1 MPLDA
6 LGQIA
11 VMTKACTQKAAGICG
26 DDIAVNTKQLMGLD
40 HGREVPA
47 TFKVMRGSLRNKA
60 ILIPIALTVSALAP
74 WAVLPMLA
82 IGGLHLAS
90 EGARNLLGK
99 GHGHGHGH
107 GDGHDDHD
115 HDKPSEKDKVRG
127 ALTVDFILSAEIT
140 VLTLSMVAAA
150 PLMLQLA
157 VLAGTGLAMTVGMY
171 GLIGGLIN
179 MDGAGK
185 WLEQRK
191 GDNIT
196 AKAARGLG
204 KVMAKSVPHVMKGI
218 SMAGTVALFIIGGE
232 LLLHGV
238 PGAEH
243 MVTGAMSTLAANPV
257 VQGALTFLAETAVG
271 LAAGF
276 MAMPVMNKLEPKLEQ
291 AADFVKKQFAKLRK
305 PRAKDAPKPAAP
317 APAPQAAPQLTPEKL
332 KNLSAAPALN
342 AAAQKPANDDK
353 AAPPAAPPAP
363 PVTNVTKPPA
373 A

>member
-1 MPLDA
+1 MPLDV
-6 LGQIA
+6 LTQIA
-11 VMTKACTQKAAGICG
+11 AMTKVCTQKAAGICG

-74 WAVLPMLA
+74 WAVLPLLA

-90 EGARNLLGK
+90 EGARNLIGK

-107 GDGHDDHD
+107 EGHD
-115 HDKPSEKDKVRG
+115 HDDEKPTEKSKIRG

-140 VLTLSMVAAA
+140 VLTLSMVAAV
-150 PLMLQLA
+150 PLMMQLA

-191 GDNIT
+191 GDSVA

-204 KVMAKSVPHVMKGI
+204 KAMGKSVPHIMKAI
-218 SMAGTVALFIIGGE
+218 SVAGTVALFIIGGE
-232 LLLHGV
+232 LLLHGI
-238 PGAEH
+238 PGAEN
-243 MVTGAMSTLAANPV
+243 MVTGALSTLGATPL
-257 VQGALTFLAETAVG
+257 VQSALSFVAETAVG

-276 MAMPVMNKLEPKLEQ
+276 MAMPVMNKLEPQFEK
-291 AADFVKKQFAKLRK
+291 AADFIKKQVAKLRK
-305 PRAKDAPKPAAP
+305 PAKTQDAPKPA
-317 APAPQAAPQLTPEKL
+317 APAPQAAPQLTPSIL

-342 AAAQKPANDDK
+342 AAAQKPANDDTQ
-353 AAPPAAPPAP
+353 APPAIQQPT
-363 PVTNVTKPPA
+363 VTKVTKPPA

>member
-6 LGQIA
+6 LGQIIA
-11 VMTKACTQKAAGICG
+11 MTKACTQKAAGICG

-40 HGREVPA
+40 PGREVPA

-74 WAVLPMLA
+74 WAILPLLA
-82 IGGLHLAS
+82 VGGLHLAS
-90 EGARNLLGK
+90 EGARNMLGK
-99 GHGHGHGH
+99 GHGHGGHGH
-107 GDGHDDHD
+107 EGHDHG
-115 HDKPSEKDKVRG
+115 DKKPTEKSKIRG

-171 GLIGGLIN
+171 GLIGGIIN
-179 MDGAGK
+179 LDGAGK

-191 GDNIT
+191 GDNIA

-204 KVMAKSVPHVMKGI
+204 KVMGKSVPHIMKAI
-218 SMAGTVALFIIGGE
+218 SLAGTAALFVIGGQ

-243 MVTGAMSTLAANPV
+243 MVTGALSTLSANPL
-257 VQGALTFLAETAVG
+257 VQSAIALVAETAVG

-276 MAMPVMNKLEPKLEQ
+276 MAMPVMDKLEPKFEK
-291 AADFVKKQFAKLRK
+291 AAEFIKKQLSKLRK
-305 PRAKDAPKPAAP
+305 PAKAPEAPK
-317 APAPQAAPQLTPEKL
+317 PAPQAAPQITPDML
-332 KNLSAAPALN
+332 KNLSVAPALN
-342 AAAQKPANDDK
+342 TAAQRPVNDDQPK
-353 AAPPAAPPAP
+353 APD
-363 PVTNVTKPPA
+363 VTKVTKPPVP
-373 A
+373 